1 VRYYKPL
8 PYPKRLAVQDA
19 IFWWQINQ
27 AKKQAIV
34 SWQAEAVNILQIET
48 GFSKRKCFRL
58 LDELESIDDF
68 WDWQGNKLIKTER
81 RTK

>member
-1 VRYYKPL
+1 ML
-8 PYPKRLAVQDA
+8 VQDA

-34 SWQAEAVNILQIET
+34 SWQAQAVNIMQIET

-68 WDWQGNKLIKTER
+68 WDSKGNKLIKTEGN
-81 RTK
+81 KK

>member
-1 VRYYKPL
+1 ML
-8 PYPKRLAVQDA
+8 VQDA

-27 AKKQAIV
+27 ANKRAIV
-34 SWQAEAVNILQIET
+34 SWQAEAVNIMQIET

-58 LDELESIDDF
+58 LDELENIDDF

>member
-1 VRYYKPL
+1 ML
-8 PYPKRLAVQDA
+8 VQDA

-27 AKKQAIV
+27 AKLRQIRV
-34 SWQAEAVNILQIET
+34 WQTEAVNILQIET
-48 GFSKRKCFRL
+48 GFSKRRCFRL

-68 WDWQGNKLIKTER
+68 WDSKGNKLIKTER

>member
-1 VRYYKPL
+1 ML
-8 PYPKRLAVQDA
+8 VQDA

-34 SWQAEAVNILQIET
+34 VWQAEAVNKMQIET

-58 LDELESIDDF
+58 LDELESVDDF
-68 WDWQGNKLIKTER
+68 WDWQGNKLIKTEG
-81 RTK
+81 TKK

>member
-1 VRYYKPL
+1 ML
-8 PYPKRLAVQDA
+8 VQDA

-27 AKKQAIV
+27 ANKRAIV
-34 SWQAEAVNILQIET
+34 SWQAEAVNIMQIET

-58 LDELESIDDF
+58 LDELESMDDF

>member
-34 SWQAEAVNILQIET
+34 SWQAEAVNIMQIET

-58 LDELESIDDF
+58 LDELESMNDF

-81 RTK
+81 KTK

>member
-1 VRYYKPL
+1 MRYYKPL
-8 PYPKRLAVQDA
+8 PYPKRMLVQDA

-27 AKKQAIV
+27 ANKRAIV
-34 SWQAEAVNILQIET
+34 SWQAEAVNIMQIET

>member
-8 PYPKRLAVQDA
+8 PYPKRMLVQDA

-27 AKKQAIV
+27 AKKQAILV
-34 SWQAEAVNILQIET
+34 WQAQAVNLMQIET

-58 LDELESIDDF
+58 LDELESVDDF
-68 WDWQGNKLIKTER
+68 WDWQGNKLIKTEG
-81 RTK
+81 TKK

>member
-1 VRYYKPL
+1 M
-8 PYPKRLAVQDA
+8 PYPKRLMVQDA

-27 AKKQAIV
+27 ARVQQIRV
-34 SWQAEAVNILQIET
+34 WQAEAVNIMQIET
-48 GFSKRKCFRL
+48 GFSKRRCFRL

-68 WDWQGNKLIKTER
+68 WDSKGNKLIKTEG

>member
-8 PYPKRLAVQDA
+8 PYPKRMLVQDA

-27 AKKQAIV
+27 ANKRAIV
-34 SWQAEAVNILQIET
+34 SWQAEAVNIMQIET

-58 LDELESIDDF
+58 LDELESMDDF

>member
-1 VRYYKPL
+1 ML
-8 PYPKRLAVQDA
+8 VQDA

-27 AKKQAIV
+27 ANKQAIV
-34 SWQAEAVNILQIET
+34 SWQAEAVNIMQIET

-68 WDWQGNKLIKTER
+68 WDSKGNKLIKTEGN
-81 RTK
+81 KK

>member
-1 VRYYKPL
+1 MLVE
-8 PYPKRLAVQDA
+8 DA

-27 AKKQAIV
+27 AKLRQIRV
-34 SWQAEAVNILQIET
+34 WQAEAVNVMQIET
-48 GFSKRKCFRL
+48 GFSKRRCFRL

-68 WDWQGNKLIKTER
+68 WDSKGNKLIKTER

>member
-8 PYPKRLAVQDA
+8 PYPKRLAVEDA
-19 IFWWQINQ
+19 IFWWQMNQ

-34 SWQAEAVNILQIET
+34 RWQAEAVNILQIET

-58 LDELESIDDF
+58 LDELDSIDDF
-68 WDWQGNKLIKTER
+68 WDWQGNKLIRTER
-81 RTK
+81 GTK

>member
-8 PYPKRLAVQDA
+8 PYPKRLAVEDA
-19 IFWWQINQ
+19 IFWWQMNQ

-34 SWQAEAVNILQIET
+34 RWQAEAVNIIQIET

-68 WDWQGNKLIKTER
+68 WDWQGNKLTRTER
-81 RTK
+81 GTK

>member
-1 VRYYKPL
+1 ML
-8 PYPKRLAVQDA
+8 VQDA

-27 AKKQAIV
+27 AKKRAIV
-34 SWQAEAVNILQIET
+34 SWQAEAVNIMQIET

-68 WDWQGNKLIKTER
+68 WDSKGNKLIKTER

>member
-1 VRYYKPL
+1 MRYYKPL
-8 PYPKRLAVQDA
+8 PYPKRLAVEDA
-19 IFWWQINQ
+19 IFWWQMNQ

-34 SWQAEAVNILQIET
+34 RWQAEAVNIIQIET

-68 WDWQGNKLIKTER
+68 WDWQGNKLTRTER
-81 RTK
+81 GTK

>member
-1 VRYYKPL
+1 MRYYKPL
-8 PYPKRLAVQDA
+8 PYPERMLVQDA

-27 AKKQAIV
+27 AKKRAIV
-34 SWQAEAVNILQIET
+34 SWQAEAVNIMQIET

-68 WDWQGNKLIKTER
+68 WDSKGNKLIKTER